1 MSKWPITALGDVA
14 RVSPERIEP
23 RDYADRAFNYVG
35 LEHIESHTGRL
46 LDRPETPSADILSTK
61 NVFRPGQILYG
72 KLRPYLNKVHLAANE
87 GICSTDIVVLNCDQK
102 RIRPEFAAYYL
113 RSDFVLAA
121 VKNKMAGANL
131 PRVDAKSLL
140 SIPTPLPPLAEQE
153 RLVRLLDEAEALR
166 RLRTQADERTND
178 VLAAI
183 YDMQFGHPVSN
194 PKRWPMRKLV
204 DLCFPKQWPT
214 ISQEELTET
223 GFPVYGANGRIG
235 FYHSYNHEQPT
246 VLITCRGATCGTINV
261 CEPKSYVTG
270 NSMALDDPDES
281 AITLEF
287 LEWTLRVRGMNDTI
301 TGAAQ
306 PQITRKNLEGVSI
319 PTPPIGVQEAFGQQ
333 VAEIR
338 ALQAAQAA
346 SRKRLDDL
354 FQSLLHCAFQEEL

>member
-1 MSKWPITALGDVA
+1 MSKWPLTTLGEVA
-14 RVSPERIEP
+14 IAKPGNGKVIKGTLPTE
-23 RDYADRAFNYVG
+23 NN
-35 LEHIESHTGRL
+35 GRL
-46 LDRPETPSADILSTK
+46 FPAYSATGQD
-61 NVFRPGQILYG
+61 VFSEEYD
-72 KLRPYLNKVHLAANE
+72 HE
-87 GICSTDIVVLNCDQK
+87 GDGIVVSAVGARCGKCFLASGRWRAIANTH
-102 RIRPEFAAYYL
+102 
-113 RSDFVLAA
+113 VL
-121 VKNKMAGANL
+121 L
-131 PRVDAKSLL
+131 PRKGKISARFLWYLVNDENFWVKGGTAQPFVKITDSLRN
-140 SIPTPLPPLAEQE
+140 SFPLPPLAEQE
-153 RLVRLLDEAEALR
+153 RLVRLLDESEALR
-166 RLRTQADERTND
+166 RLRTQADERTNE

-183 YDMQFGHPVSN
+183 YHAQFGHPVGN

-214 ISQEELTET
+214 ISQEELTES

-235 FYHSYNHEQPT
+235 FYHSYNHEHPT

-281 AITLEF
+281 AITREF

-306 PQITRKNLEGVSI
+306 PQITRKNLEVVSI
-319 PTPPIGVQEAFGQQ
+319 PTPPIGLQEAFGQQ

-354 FQSLLHCAFQEEL
+354 FQSLLHRAFQGEL